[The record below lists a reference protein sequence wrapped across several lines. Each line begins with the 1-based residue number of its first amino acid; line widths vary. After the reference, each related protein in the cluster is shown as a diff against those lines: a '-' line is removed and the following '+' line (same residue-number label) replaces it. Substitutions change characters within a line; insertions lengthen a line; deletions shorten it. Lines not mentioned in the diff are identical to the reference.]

1 MSILIIRNFPHELK
15 RQMELR
21 ARTLGLPLD
30 VFAARMLDETFTAF
44 ETKLVEA
51 RMAEFPGGVM
61 RPGQIQEQSEELQVQ
76 VRRPK
81 SV

>member
-1 MSILIIRNFPHELK
+1 VSILIIRNFPRELK

-30 VFAARMLDETFTAF
+30 VFAARMLDQTFTAF
-44 ETKLVEA
+44 ETRLVEA
-51 RMAEFPGGVM
+51 RLAEFPGGAI
-61 RPGQIQEQSEELQVQ
+61 RPGQIAEQSQELQVP
-76 VRRPK
+76 VPRPK